1 MGAAY
6 YVQIIALNTYKVIS
20 SLIAI
25 LSGNTINTF
34 GRGFEILG

>member
-20 SLIAI
+20 SLIAAQWEHYYYI
-25 LSGNTINTF
+25 
-34 GRGFEILG
+34 GRG